1 MSTSTPEGFQD
12 FTFDEGDGNVRRRAR
27 RFKAKE
33 DTHYRASVVWYFKKK
48 DEAGNDTDEYDFKR
62 KPRFTGCKRH
72 YTQGVGFYLHQ
83 GPEYTKIAGE
93 PPKQCVA
100 SIFVFWPVDS
110 KGRLR
115 KEEFARGEGFQVLPW
130 VMSAERYNE
139 VKLDEEDFP
148 LATTDRKMFCKDA
161 QYQKMDIKV
170 SKECFFR
177 TLLESDK
184 PKANAVTEAIIAE
197 VRELEKT
204 IFNEMARPLTI
215 AQIREKKGGGG
226 GGSGSVVSG
235 AADEE
240 VDSLVGN
247 LLDDDDE

>member
-1 MSTSTPEGFQD
+1 MSTETPEGFQD
-12 FTFDEGDGNVRRRAR
+12 FTFDEGDDNVRRRAS

-33 DTHYRASVVWYFKKK
+33 DTHYRCSVAWYFKKK
-48 DEAGNDTDEYDFKR
+48 DAEGNDTDEFDFDK

-72 YTQGVGFYLHQ
+72 YKKGVGFFLHN
-83 GPEYTKIAGE
+83 GPEYTKISGE

-139 VKLDEEDFP
+139 LKGDEEDFP
-148 LATTDRKMFCKDA
+148 LGTTDRKLFCKDA
-161 QYQKMDIKV
+161 QYQKLDIKV

-184 PKANAVTEAIIAE
+184 PKAKAVAESIIAE
-197 VRELEKT
+197 VRTLEAG
-204 IFNEMARPLTI
+204 IFNEMARNLTI
-215 AQIREKKGGGG
+215 AQIREKLGAEGAGG
-226 GGSGSVVSG
+226 VVSG

-247 LLDDDDE
+247 LLDDDED